1 VSTDGDAD
9 PRFERDP
16 LRHRLGRLLVLFVPP
31 VAVVGALLGVATVAP
46 SAGFVLLLVV
56 SSVAGLGV
64 TAFKGG
70 SLSTGSLEGS
80 HEMGM
85 DLDRSGVGG
94 TAPKATFLTAF
105 FYGLA
110 GLGFLAMLFT
120 GLFLV

>member
-1 VSTDGDAD
+1 M
-9 PRFERDP
+9 
-16 LRHRLGRLLVLFVPP
+16 PP